1 MAGGWAQAQTVGG
14 GGAPHPFSP
23 LFLLF
28 LPAAPSREG
37 GIRFSWGVGGTETG
51 HQDLVAC
58 RRPSGGSGVTPAL
71 ASPGQVGWRSRR
83 PPPAVLAQGA
93 RRAASLSGAVLSL
106 PQLGDELSPADVV
119 GAQQILLQAGEA
131 DVQEYL
137 AEAVIHRVQ
146 DQAFC

>member
-1 MAGGWAQAQTVGG
+1 MAGHRHKQSGAG
-14 GGAPHPFSP
+14 GGAPHLSSP

-28 LPAAPSREG
+28 PPAAPSREG

-51 HQDLVAC
+51 HQDLAAC

-71 ASPGQVGWRSRR
+71 ASPDQVGWRSRR
-83 PPPAVLAQGA
+83 PPPAVLAQSA
-93 RRAASLSGAVLSL
+93 RRAAGLSGAVLSL

-119 GAQQILLQAGEA
+119 GAQQVLLQAGEA
-131 DVQEYL
+131 DVQQYL